1 MVIIFIIYTTM
12 SLVNYAT
19 SGAVKEL
26 EGWWKSI
33 VQVTIKPSNAQ
44 TEGTR
49 PKPNLVIEGGN

>member
-1 MVIIFIIYTTM
+1 M

-33 VQVTIKPSNAQ
+33 VQVTITPSNAQ